1 MVKGTLGPY
10 NYMPEDMRNCSFA
23 VMRDWL
29 RRKLA
34 EEREARDRRR
44 AKAAAAIK
52 KPETPSEDSD
62 SDSSD
67 TASFGREPSY
77 EFDAILDKKYEHDRP
92 LYLVAWKGNHD
103 PSWVRPEDFTDPL
116 HVLRYDAHVQ
126 QDCGGKVRFSESNS
140 PSCSGHLQGMCRKH
154 KLLHDDPPPQKR
166 IRYTEDDASSNAV
179 GSNDNAAT
187 MGSNDNAAVDEAGYT
202 TPTPTTL
209 TIPHTSILTSPPPH
223 MSPIKVYG
231 SVRVASH
238 DATTSRT
245 TTRIT
250 DEVWSIT
257 KAYLSRIMASLTD
270 ERQREFF
277 KTFVFVFEYMAGRR
291 LMMPRL
297 PDVTLDMGLIRE
309 LVGSLEQF
317 FRIDDT
323 PTDAPPEQ
331 QLAHCL
337 SGAIETM
344 SCLSA
349 SSSSVSTMGDAMS
362 IERTPTKTDTIMWSP
377 MEATYSTSAPVTLQ
391 CYVCLEEVSPMQAI
405 GCAAHTV
412 HGEDAEI
419 HTMCNHC
426 LQHMVES
433 WAKRDHREALLVKQ
447 KGVLHCQAPGCGA
460 HLEEQQIALHTS
472 PEVFER
478 YVANRLRV
486 VAGEQL
492 LAQEETFRKE
502 LQQQMETLDDESASA
517 RYLERLKA
525 EVIDIMATAC
535 PSCGQHFHGFLGCF
549 ALHCDAY
556 IPGLGRVG
564 CGKYFCAW
572 CFTAFGT
579 DKEAHDHLLDKKCQ
593 GVPSVK
599 HRSKNF
605 NGRLY
610 GSERDFETSIKVLP
624 PSPKKSHYFERMQT
638 YEVDRDCREHTLFSL
653 NIKLHTMYLSLERMQ
668 RTKRMQRTERM
679 QRTLS
684 VLSVLSVPPASL
696 VPASL
701 VPASLVYVCPSG
713 VRLDGAPMR
722 PVLSTV
728 RHFCDHIWSR
738 FLRGGRRREAPP

>member
-44 AKAAAAIK
+44 AKAVAAIK
-52 KPETPSEDSD
+52 KPEMPPNDVNVNVNEDEDSD
-62 SDSSD
+62 SDSNTDTSD
-67 TASFGREPSY
+67 TASFEREPSY
-77 EFDAILDKKYEHDRP
+77 EFDAILDKKYDDGRP

-103 PSWVRPEDFTDPL
+103 PSWVRPEDFTDLL
-116 HVLRYDAHVQ
+116 HVLRYDAHVE
-126 QDCGGKVRFSESNS
+126 QDCCGKVRFSNGNS
-140 PSCSGHLQGMCRKH
+140 PLCSGHLQGMCRKH
-154 KLLHDDPPPQKR
+154 KLMHDDPPPQKR
-166 IRYTEDDASSNAV
+166 VRYEEDEAAVGNSNTEDEV
-179 GSNDNAAT
+179 
-187 MGSNDNAAVDEAGYT
+187 AVDEAGYT
-202 TPTPTTL
+202 TPTPTAL
-209 TIPHTSILTSPPPH
+209 TVPHTSILTSPPPH
-223 MSPIKVYG
+223 ISPIKVCG
-231 SVRVASH
+231 SVRVVAAQ
-238 DATTSRT
+238 DTATG
-245 TTRIT
+245 RIS

-257 KAYLSRIMASLTD
+257 NAYLGRIMASLTD
-270 ERQREFF
+270 ERQRDFF
-277 KTFVFVFEYMAGRR
+277 KTFVIVFEYMAGRR

-297 PDVTLDMGLIRE
+297 PDVALDMGLVRE

-349 SSSSVSTMGDAMS
+349 SSSSVSTMCDAMS

-377 MEATYSTSAPVTLQ
+377 MEATCSTSAPVTLQ

-405 GCAAHTV
+405 GCAAQTV
-412 HGEDAEI
+412 HGEDAEV

-433 WAKRDHREALLVKQ
+433 WAVRDHRDAQLVKQ
-447 KGVLHCQAPGCGA
+447 KGVLHCQVPGCGA

-492 LAQEETFRKE
+492 LAQEEAFRKE

-525 EVIDIMATAC
+525 EVIDILATAC

-572 CFTAFGT
+572 CFTAFAT
-579 DKEAHDHLLDKKCQ
+579 DKEAHDHLLDRKCQ

-610 GSERDFETSIKVLP
+610 GSERDFDTSIKVCPLLP
-624 PSPKKSHYFERMQT
+624 QKVLKHKSTCDAFKPFFRGKRSSRQWWAEQRQA
-638 YEVDRDCREHTLFSL
+638 RE
-653 NIKLHTMYLSLERMQ
+653 
-668 RTKRMQRTERM
+668 
-679 QRTLS
+679 
-684 VLSVLSVPPASL
+684 
-696 VPASL
+696 
-701 VPASLVYVCPSG
+701 
-713 VRLDGAPMR
+713 
-722 PVLSTV
+722 
-728 RHFCDHIWSR
+728 
-738 FLRGGRRREAPP
+738 

>member
-52 KPETPSEDSD
+52 KPEMPPNEVDVNEDEDSD
-62 SDSSD
+62 SDSDSDSDTSD
-67 TASFGREPSY
+67 TASFEREPSY
-77 EFDAILDKKYEHDRP
+77 EFDAILDKKYDDTDRP

-103 PSWVRPEDFTDPL
+103 PSWIRPEDFTDPL

-126 QDCGGKVRFSESNS
+126 QDCGGKVRFSDGKS
-140 PSCSGHLQGMCRKH
+140 PSCSGHQQGMCRKH
-154 KLLHDDPPPQKR
+154 KLLHNDPPPPPQKR
-166 IRYTEDDASSNAV
+166 VRYADDDATLGSSNTVDEATL
-179 GSNDNAAT
+179 GS
-187 MGSNDNAAVDEAGYT
+187 SNTVDEAAVDETGYT
-202 TPTPTTL
+202 TPTPTAL
-209 TIPHTSILTSPPPH
+209 TVPHTSILTSPPPH
-223 MSPIKVYG
+223 ISPIRVCG
-231 SVRVASH
+231 SVRIAAQ
-238 DATTSRT
+238 DTAA
-245 TTRIT
+245 TRIS

-257 KAYLSRIMASLTD
+257 NAYLNRIMASLTD
-270 ERQREFF
+270 ERQRDFF
-277 KTFVFVFEYMAGRR
+277 KTFVIVFEYMAGRR

-297 PDVTLDMGLIRE
+297 PDVALDMGLVRE

-349 SSSSVSTMGDAMS
+349 SSSCVSTMCDAMS

-377 MEATYSTSAPVTLQ
+377 MEATCSTSAPITLQ

-405 GCAAHTV
+405 GCAAQTV
-412 HGEDAEI
+412 HGEDAEV

-433 WAKRDHREALLVKQ
+433 WAMRDHRDAQLVKQ
-447 KGVLHCQAPGCGA
+447 KGVLHCQVPKCGA

-492 LAQEETFRKE
+492 LAQEEAFRKE

-525 EVIDIMATAC
+525 EVIDILATAC

-572 CFTAFGT
+572 CFTAFAT
-579 DKEAHDHLLDKKCQ
+579 DKEAHDHLLDRKCQ

-610 GSERDFETSIKVLP
+610 GSERDFETSIKVSPLLP
-624 PSPKKSHYFERMQT
+624 QKVLKHKSSAMPLSPF
-638 YEVDRDCREHTLFSL
+638 
-653 NIKLHTMYLSLERMQ
+653 LE
-668 RTKRMQRTERM
+668 T
-679 QRTLS
+679 S
-684 VLSVLSVPPASL
+684 ASEA
-696 VPASL
+696 AS
-701 VPASLVYVCPSG
+701 
-713 VRLDGAPMR
+713 R
-722 PVLSTV
+722 
-728 RHFCDHIWSR
+728 
-738 FLRGGRRREAPP
+738 